1 MKTAKCIIDKDYS
14 IAEIDPKLYGSFIE
28 HLGRAVYSGIYEPS
42 HKTADEQG
50 FRQDVMELVDD
61 LAVPVVRY
69 PGGNFVSGYN
79 WTDGIGPVKDRP
91 KRLDYAWLSI
101 ESNKIG
107 IDEFV
112 DWCKKVGTEP
122 MAAVNLGTGA
132 PQDAGY
138 MMEYCNHPAGTYWS
152 DLRIKN
158 GHKEPHNIK
167 VWCLGNEM
175 DGPWQTCGLTAEDYG
190 KKARE
195 AAKIMKWIDPSIEL
209 VACGSASPWMP
220 TYPEWDRIVL
230 EHTYEQVDYIS
241 LHRYYENEGCIED
254 FLASFADMN
263 DFIKTVAATAD
274 YVKAKV
280 RSKKVMKLS
289 FDEWNVWYIKRQ
301 TRFPWT
307 EAPAILED
315 QYSLLDA
322 LVFGG
327 MLCTLLNNCDRVRMA
342 CLAQLVN
349 VIAPIF
355 TEKDGRV
362 LKQSIYYPFQQ
373 VSLYGRGTALKTL
386 TQSEKFST
394 PLYGEVPTVQTA
406 AIYHKEEGRITL
418 FALNCDMQE
427 DAQFFIDLRSFGS
440 VKMTEHIIMD
450 GPDLFAKNTFDK
462 PDTVIP
468 RSATIVT
475 GNQSFTTILP
485 KLSWNVFHF
494 ASIPEVV
501 KTE

>member
-1 MKTAKCIIDKDYS
+1 MKKASCIVDKDYI
-14 IAEIDPKLYGSFIE
+14 IAEVDSKLYGSFIE
-28 HLGRAVYSGIYEPS
+28 HLGRAIYSGIYEPS
-42 HKTADEQG
+42 HPTADEQG
-50 FRQDVMELVDD
+50 FRRDVMALVRD
-61 LAVPVVRY
+61 LSVPIVRY

-79 WTDGIGPVKDRP
+79 WTDGIGPVEERP
-91 KRLDYAWLSI
+91 RRLDYAWLSV

-112 DWCKKVGTEP
+112 DWCKKVGAEA
-122 MAAVNLGTGA
+122 MAAVNLGTGT

-138 MMEYCNHPAGTYWS
+138 MLEYCNHPAGTYWS

-158 GHKEPHNIK
+158 GHKVPHDIK

-209 VACGSASPWMP
+209 VTCGSASPWMA
-220 TYPEWDRIVL
+220 TYPEWDRVVL

-241 LHRYYENEGCIED
+241 LHRYYENEGSIEN

-263 DFIKTVAATAD
+263 DFIKTVSATAD

-280 RSKKVMKLS
+280 RSKKTMKLS
-289 FDEWNVWYIKRQ
+289 FDEWNVWYIKKQ

-355 TEKDGRV
+355 TEKGGKA

-386 TQSEKFST
+386 TKSEKFET
-394 PLYGEVPTVQTA
+394 TLYGDVQTVQTA
-406 AIYHKEEGRITL
+406 ATYNAGEGSITV
-418 FALNCDMQE
+418 FALNCDMKE
-427 DAQFFIDLRSFGS
+427 DTDFSIDLRSFGN
-440 VKMTEHIIMD
+440 VKMTEHLIMD
-450 GPDLFAKNTFDK
+450 GLDLHAQNTFAA
-462 PDTVIP
+462 PDAVVP
-468 RSATIVT
+468 RAEAVMDDGPHFVT
-475 GNQSFTTILP
+475 KLT
-485 KLSWNVFHF
+485 KLSWNVFRF
-494 ASIPEVV
+494 VTTKSC
-501 KTE
+501 

>member
-1 MKTAKCIIDKDYS
+1 MKKAQCIVDKDYI
-14 IAEIDPKLYGSFIE
+14 IAEVDPKLYGSFIE
-28 HLGRAVYSGIYEPS
+28 HLGRAVYTGIYEPE
-42 HKTADEQG
+42 HATADEQG
-50 FRQDVMELVDD
+50 FRQDVMDLVRD
-61 LAVPVVRY
+61 LSVPIIRY

-79 WTDGIGPVKDRP
+79 WTDGIGPVADRP
-91 KRLDYAWLSI
+91 RRLDYAWLSV

-107 IDEFV
+107 IDEFI
-112 DWCKKVGTEP
+112 DWCKKVGTQP
-122 MAAVNLGTGA
+122 MAAVNLGTGS

-138 MMEYCNHPAGTYWS
+138 MMEYCNYPAGTYWS

-158 GHKEPHNIK
+158 GHEAPHDIR

-175 DGPWQTCGLTAEDYG
+175 DGPWQTCGLSAEDYG

-209 VACGSASPWMP
+209 VVCGSSSPWMV
-220 TYPEWDRIVL
+220 TYPEWDRVVL
-230 EHTYEQVDYIS
+230 EQTYEHVDYIS
-241 LHRYYENEGCIED
+241 LHRYYENEGSVEN

-280 RSKKVMKLS
+280 RSKKTMKLS
-289 FDEWNVWYIKRQ
+289 FDEWNVWYIKKQIRV
-301 TRFPWT
+301 PWA

-362 LKQSIYYPFQQ
+362 LKQAIYYPFQQ

-386 TQSEKFST
+386 TKSASFAT
-394 PLYGEVPTVQTA
+394 TLYGDVPSVQTSA
-406 AIYHKEEGRITL
+406 TYNAEDGTITV
-418 FALNCDMQE
+418 FALNCDMTDDVE
-427 DAQFFIDLRSFGS
+427 FSIDLRSFGS

-450 GPDLFAKNTFDK
+450 GPDLFAQNTFDM
-462 PDTVIP
+462 PDAVIP
-468 RSATIVT
+468 KTVAIVD
-475 GNQSFTTILP
+475 GDRDFKISLP
-485 KLSWNVFHF
+485 KLSWNMLRFVLTP
-494 ASIPEVV
+494 SL
-501 KTE
+501 

>member
-1 MKTAKCIIDKDYS
+1 MKKASCIVDKDYI
-14 IAEIDPKLYGSFIE
+14 IAEVDSKLYGSFIE
-28 HLGRAVYSGIYEPS
+28 HLGRAIYSGIYEPS
-42 HKTADEQG
+42 HPTADEQG
-50 FRQDVMELVDD
+50 FRRDVMALVRD
-61 LAVPVVRY
+61 LSVPIVRY

-79 WTDGIGPVKDRP
+79 WTDGIGPVEERP
-91 KRLDYAWLSI
+91 RRLDYAWLSV
-101 ESNKIG
+101 ESNRIG

-112 DWCKKVGTEP
+112 DWCKKVGTEA
-122 MAAVNLGTGA
+122 MAAVNLGTGT

-138 MMEYCNHPAGTYWS
+138 MLEYCNHPSDTYWS

-158 GHKEPHNIK
+158 GHKVPHNIK

-209 VACGSASPWMP
+209 VACGSASPWMA

-230 EHTYEQVDYIS
+230 EHTYEHVDYIS
-241 LHRYYENEGCIED
+241 LHRYYENEGSVEN
-254 FLASFADMN
+254 FLASFADMQ
-263 DFIKTVAATAD
+263 DFIKTVSATAD

-280 RSKKVMKLS
+280 RSKKTMKLS
-289 FDEWNVWYIKRQ
+289 FDEWNVWYIKKQ

-355 TEKDGRV
+355 TEKGGRV

-386 TQSEKFST
+386 TKSENFET
-394 PLYGEVPTVQTA
+394 TLYGDVQTVQTA
-406 AIYHKEEGRITL
+406 ATYQAEDGSLTV
-418 FALNCDMQE
+418 FALNCDMKE
-427 DAQFFIDLRSFGS
+427 ETEFSIDLRSFGN
-440 VKMTEHIIMD
+440 VEMTEHFIMD
-450 GPDLFAKNTFDK
+450 GPDLYAQNTFAV
-462 PDTVIP
+462 PDAVVP
-468 RSATIVT
+468 RSVAVMDVGPYFITKL
-475 GNQSFTTILP
+475 SR
-485 KLSWNVFHF
+485 LSWNVFRF
-494 ASIPEVV
+494 VLV
-501 KTE
+501 KS